1 MSSPA
6 SRAATVERSTPYE
19 VTGATPAPV
28 LRHAIYWRETEA
40 YEPGPPLEGDVSAD
54 VCIVGGGYTGLWTAH
69 FLKLAEPTLRIHVV
83 EADYAGA
90 GGSGHNDG
98 FVTPTIG
105 HSLHT
110 VVRQYGPERA
120 KEAYAAVGRS
130 ILELRRFLRKNAIDA
145 DLEPNGFYLVA
156 TSAAQRR
163 RLDGDVA
170 LAAEMGVGY
179 EVLEGPAAR
188 ERIGSDV
195 IVGALKTP
203 GALVNPHKLAR
214 GLARVVREQGVHVH
228 ERTRA
233 LAIERTPAGHV
244 VTTPLGRVRA
254 PRTLLAT
261 NAYQHQ
267 WAPFR
272 RALKPVWSYAIV
284 SEPLTAAQLAMV
296 HWPDRE
302 GFVEAR
308 NFIVFCRLT
317 ADNRLL
323 VGGGRAPYH
332 RGCDMDERHCR
343 HPAIHDV
350 LVGELARYFPMW
362 RDVRWTHSYGGCV
375 AVTRELVPHVGARG
389 DGLFYAHGYCGNGIA
404 MTHTVAKSL
413 CDLVLERD
421 TAHTRLLFVGGPHR
435 RFPPEDVS
443 FAGARALTALLE
455 WQDRHP
461 DLLKRQLI

>member
-1 MSSPA
+1 MSSGAAEPA
-6 SRAATVERSTPYE
+6 TLPAKGPREAIATDPRA
-19 VTGATPAPV
+19 
-28 LRHAIYWRETEA
+28 LRHAVYWRETEPF
-40 YEPGPPLEGDVSAD
+40 EPGPPLVGDVEAD
-54 VCIVGGGYTGLWTAH
+54 VCVVGAGYTGLWTAH
-69 FLKLAEPTLRIHVV
+69 FLKLADPSLDIHIV
-83 EADYAGA
+83 EAEYAGA

-110 VVRQYGPERA
+110 VVRRFGPERA
-120 KEAYAAVGRS
+120 KAAYAAVGRS
-130 ILELRRFLRKNAIDA
+130 ILELRRFLRRNAIDA
-145 DLEPNGFYLVA
+145 DLEPGGFYLVA
-156 TSAAQRR
+156 TNGAQRR
-163 RLDGDVA
+163 RLDHDVA

-179 EVLEGPAAR
+179 EVLEAEDAR
-188 ERIGSDV
+188 ARIGSNV

-214 GLARVVREQGVHVH
+214 GLLGVVRGQGVHVH

-233 LAIERTPAGHV
+233 LAIERATGGHV
-244 VTTPLGRVRA
+244 VTAPLGRVRA
-254 PRTLLAT
+254 PRTVLAT

-284 SEPLTAAQLAMV
+284 SEPLSDAQLSMV
-296 HWPDRE
+296 RWPGRE

-323 VGGGRAPYH
+323 VGGGRAPYF
-332 RGCDMDERHCR
+332 RDCDMDERHCR
-343 HPAIHDV
+343 DLVRHDV
-350 LVGELARYFPMW
+350 LVAELARYFPAW

-375 AVTRELVPHVGARG
+375 AVTPDLLPHVGARG
-389 DGLFYAHGYCGNGIA
+389 HGLFYAHGYCGNGIA
-404 MTHTVAKSL
+404 MSHTAAKSL
-413 CDLVLERD
+413 CDVMLGRD
-421 TAHTRLLFVGGPHR
+421 TDQARLPFVGGRQR
-435 RFPPEDVS
+435 RFPPESMS
-443 FAGARALTALLE
+443 FAGSRALASLLE

-461 DLLKRQLI
+461 DLIRRQLM

>member
-1 MSSPA
+1 MTRQPEDA
-6 SRAATVERSTPYE
+6 PVVA
-19 VTGATPAPV
+19 PAPV
-28 LRHAIYWRETEA
+28 LRHAIYWRETEPFD
-40 YEPGPPLEGDVSAD
+40 PGPPLAGDVRAD

-69 FLKLAEPTLRIHVV
+69 FLKLAEPSLNIHVV
-83 EADYAGA
+83 EAEFAGA

-105 HSLHT
+105 HSLHM
-110 VVRQYGPERA
+110 VVRRFGPERA
-120 KEAYAAVGRS
+120 KAAYTAVGRS

-145 DLEPNGFYLVA
+145 ELEPNGFYLVA
-156 TSAAQRR
+156 TNGAQRR
-163 RLDGDVA
+163 RLDHDVE
-170 LAAEMGVGY
+170 LAREMGINY
-179 EVLEGPAAR
+179 EVLDAADAQA
-188 ERIGSDV
+188 RIGSGV
-195 IVGALKTP
+195 ILGALKTS
-203 GALVNPHKLAR
+203 GALINPHKLAR
-214 GLARVVREQGVHVH
+214 GLARVVRAQGVHVH
-228 ERTRA
+228 EQTRA
-233 LAIERTPAGHV
+233 LSIERTAGEHV

-284 SEPLTAAQLAMV
+284 SEPLSDAQLAMV

-323 VGGGRAPYH
+323 VGGGRTPYH
-332 RGCDMDERHCR
+332 KGCDMEERHCR
-343 HPAIHDV
+343 NLSLHDV
-350 LVGELARYFPMW
+350 LVGELARYFPAW

-375 AVTRELVPHVGARG
+375 AITRDLVPHVGTRG
-389 DGLFYAHGYCGNGIA
+389 DGLFYAHGYCGNGIT
-404 MTHTVAKSL
+404 MTHTAAKSL
-413 CDLVLERD
+413 CDLMLERD
-421 TAHTRLLFVGGPHR
+421 TDQSRLLFVGGQEP
-435 RFPPEDVS
+435 RFPAEPIAFPGS
-443 FAGARALTALLE
+443 RAFIALLE

-461 DLLKRQLI
+461 NIFKRQLI

>member
-1 MSSPA
+1 MSSGSLQAAVVGAPSPVAPA
-6 SRAATVERSTPYE
+6 VAL
-19 VTGATPAPV
+19 APV

-40 YEPGPPLEGDVSAD
+40 YEPGPPLDGHVRAD

-69 FLKLAEPTLRIHVV
+69 FLKLADPGLEIHVV
-83 EADYAGA
+83 EAEYAGA

-110 VVRQYGPERA
+110 VVRRFGPERA
-120 KEAYAAVGRS
+120 KTAYAAVGRS

-156 TSAAQRR
+156 TSDAQRR
-163 RLDGDVA
+163 RLEHDVT
-170 LAAEMGVGY
+170 LAAEMGVAY
-179 EVLEGPAAR
+179 EVLDAADAR
-188 ERIGSDV
+188 ARIGSDV

-214 GLARVVREQGVHVH
+214 GLARVVRAQGVHLH
-228 ERTRA
+228 
-233 LAIERTPAGHV
+233 ERTPALTIERAPGGQV

-261 NAYQHQ
+261 NAYQHR

-284 SEPLTAAQLAMV
+284 SEPLSDAQLAMV

-323 VGGGRAPYH
+323 VGGGRAPYFK
-332 RGCDMDERHCR
+332 GCDMDEHHCR
-343 HPAIHDV
+343 NVAIRDV
-350 LVGELARYFPMW
+350 LVGELARYFPAW

-375 AVTRELVPHVGARG
+375 AVTRDLVPHVGARG
-389 DGLFYAHGYCGNGIA
+389 GGLYYAHGYCGNGIA
-404 MTHTVAKSL
+404 MSHTAAKSL
-413 CDLVLERD
+413 CDLMLERD
-421 TAHTRLLFVGGPHR
+421 TAQSRLLFVGGSER
-435 RFPPEDVS
+435 RFPVEPLS
-443 FAGARALTALLE
+443 FAGSQALSALLQ

-461 DLLKRQLI
+461 NLLRRQLM